1 VTAFASGLYAG
12 AVTHRRFRPKTH
24 RLRYSMFQMLF
35 DLDET
40 ATLSRRLRL
49 FSHNRFNL
57 FSFFDRDHG
66 DGRAGPLRGWVEETC
81 AAAGID
87 LQGGRI
93 RLLCLPRVLG
103 HVFNPLSVYYCH
115 RGDGTLA
122 AMLYE
127 VNNTFGERHS
137 YLIAAPPIVGGPL
150 RQTCGKAFYV
160 SPFLPMA
167 MTYDFKV
174 TVPDEAVAIALKA
187 REPGGATVLAAAF
200 HGRRRELSDRALV
213 RALIAYPLLTLKVV
227 GAIHFE
233 ALKLVLKG
241 VRPGPRPPAP
251 AQAVT
256 VV

>member
-1 VTAFASGLYAG
+1 MTAFASGLYAG

-40 ATLSRRLRL
+40 PSLARRLRL

-66 DGRAGPLRGWVEETC
+66 DGRAGPLRAWVEETC

-87 LQGGRI
+87 LEGGPV
-93 RLLCLPRVLG
+93 RLLCMPRLLG
-103 HVFNPLSVYYCH
+103 HVFNPLSLYYCH
-115 RGDGTLA
+115 RRDGTLA

-137 YLIAAPPIVGGPL
+137 YLIAAV
-150 RQTCGKAFYV
+150 
-160 SPFLPMA
+160 FL
-167 MTYDFKV
+167 
-174 TVPDEAVAIALKA
+174 
-187 REPGGATVLAAAF
+187 
-200 HGRRRELSDRALV
+200 GRRRELTDRVLVHALF
-213 RALIAYPLLTLKVV
+213 AYPLLTLKVV
-227 GAIHFE
+227 AAIHFE

-241 VRPGPRPPAP
+241 VRPRPRPPAP
-251 AQAVT
+251 ARTVT
-256 VV
+256 VG